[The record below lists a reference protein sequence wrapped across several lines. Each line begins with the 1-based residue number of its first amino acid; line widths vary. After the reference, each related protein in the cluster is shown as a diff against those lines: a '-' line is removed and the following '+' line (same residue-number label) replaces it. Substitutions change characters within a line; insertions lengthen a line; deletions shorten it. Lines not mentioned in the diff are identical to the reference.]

1 MGLIV
6 SLTSYPPRINSVH
19 LVVESLFKQTMQ
31 PDEIILY
38 LSLEEFSE
46 TEDDLPDTL
55 RELVGKRG
63 FRIEW
68 VEGNLKSHKKYYYTL
83 QKYREDTVIT
93 VDDDTVYAESMISDL
108 VKECQRFPYAISARR
123 VRIVLKQENRL
134 EYYRKWDGQL
144 DEYADVPRM
153 DLCAIGVG
161 GVCYPPRTG
170 SENWFRKEKIVSTV
184 MDQDDLWLKYNE
196 IIDNIPIV
204 YAIPSQEDMP
214 ISSAEEECLS
224 HINFFSGN
232 DDCADALLK
241 MMKTEN
247 PGYYERWFHNLMTWE
262 EYAEQKKRYY
272 SNILK
277 TDFDKAQNVPIF
289 LYGAGKIAERL
300 LDRLFELR
308 LTSGITAVVVSDK
321 AGNPSELKGIEV
333 RQLNEIDKGKRIGII
348 FGVNESNRGQIEPML
363 NEYNY
368 CSIELNEQALAR
380 YFNIKGRW
388 QEIEALY
395 REK

>member
-38 LSLEEFSE
+38 LSQEEFHE
-46 TEDDLPDTL
+46 TEDNLPDTL

-68 VEGNLKSHKKYYYTL
+68 VEGNLKSHKKYYYAL
-83 QKYREDTVIT
+83 QQHKEDTVIT

-108 VKECQRFPYAISARR
+108 VNECQRFPYAISARR

-134 EYYRKWDGQL
+134 EYYRKWDGNL
-144 DEYADVPRM
+144 DEYVDIPRM
-153 DLCAIGVG
+153 DICAIGVG
-161 GVCYPPRTG
+161 GVCYPPGTG
-170 SENWFRKEKIVSTV
+170 SEKWFRKENMISVAEN
-184 MDQDDLWLKYNE
+184 QDDLWLKYNE
-196 IIDNIPIV
+196 ILDHIPVV
-204 YAIPSQEDMP
+204 YALPTQKDIPMGNAKENSLFC
-214 ISSAEEECLS
+214 SN
-224 HINFFSGN
+224 INGGN
-232 DDCADALLK
+232 DCCASALLER
-241 MMKTEN
+241 MKIEKFSHYKN
-247 PGYYERWFHNLMTWE
+247 WFQNLMTWE

-277 TDFDKAQNVPIF
+277 ADFDKVQNVPIF
-289 LYGAGKIAERL
+289 LYGAGKIAECL
-300 LDRLFELR
+300 LDQLSELQ
-308 LTSGITAVVVSDK
+308 LISGITAVVVSDK
-321 AGNPSELKGIEV
+321 TGNPSELKGIEV
-333 RQLNEIDKGKRIGII
+333 RQLDEIDKRKRIGII

-363 NEYNY
+363 NGYNY
-368 CSIELNEQALAR
+368 CPIELNEQALAR
-380 YFNIKGRW
+380 YFNIKSRW

>member
-6 SLTSYPPRINSVH
+6 SFTSYPPRINSVH
-19 LVVESLFKQTMQ
+19 LVVESLFKQTMH
-31 PDEIILY
+31 PDEVILY
-38 LSLEEFSE
+38 LSLEEFPE
-46 TEDDLPDTL
+46 TEDNLPDTL

-68 VEGNLKSHKKYYYTL
+68 VEGNLKSHKKYYYAL
-83 QKYREDTVIT
+83 QQHREDTVIT

-108 VKECQRFPYAISARR
+108 VNECQRFSYAISARR

-161 GVCYPPRTG
+161 GVCYPPGTG
-170 SENWFRKEKIVSTV
+170 SEKWFRKENMISIAEN
-184 MDQDDLWLKYNE
+184 QDDLWLKYNE
-196 IIDNIPIV
+196 ILDHIPVVYALPTQKDIPIGN
-204 YAIPSQEDMP
+204 AKENSLFC
-214 ISSAEEECLS
+214 SN
-224 HINFFSGN
+224 INGGN
-232 DDCADALLK
+232 DCCASTLLER
-241 MMKTEN
+241 MKIEN
-247 PGYYERWFHNLMTWE
+247 FSHYKNWFQDLMTWE
-262 EYAEQKKRYY
+262 EYVAQKKRYY
-272 SNILK
+272 RNILK
-277 TDFDKAQNVPIF
+277 ADFDKAQGASVY
-289 LYGAGKIAERL
+289 LYGAGERAKYL
-300 LDRLFELR
+300 LDQLSELQ
-308 LTSGITAVVVSDK
+308 LTSCITAVVVSDK
-321 AGNPSELKGIEV
+321 TGNPSELKGIEV

-363 NEYNY
+363 NRYNY
-368 CSIELNEQALAR
+368 CSIELNEQALTR

-388 QEIEALY
+388 QEIEAQY